1 MNTKSKKFTYDD
13 ALLMVNNWAKN
24 KLIDKNIDYDETG
37 EIPYF
42 IQYLNYRSK
51 LILAKP
57 RVVVLSEKFSVLPE
71 NQNGFDKLKEKITA
85 GEDINVYLSKSSIKA
100 SAVDGMLDNF
110 GIKHF
115 HLGEVIENGFIKR
128 TGEVAL
134 GFVTNDEVFFIISK
148 QHGKGHGDIWYEKDV
163 LEIIHKE
170 KPKLIE
176 HCKVKYMTDISPIIS
191 DTNDIKSNRNANI
204 NSGIT
209 LDDGSVYMPN
219 NLGQTLAGFG
229 MEHTMKMQYIAK
241 QIYFLAYKIFE
252 DNRLEF
258 IKINKFD
265 LTIDGDPEFIE
276 FEVYNTVT
284 NICEFMPFT
293 YGKQA

>member
-1 MNTKSKKFTYDD
+1 MGKNIGNVSNLDLFTYED
-13 ALLMVNNWAKN
+13 ALNEINSWAKDQ
-24 KLIDKNIDYDETG
+24 LILKSINFNDSGK
-37 EIPYF
+37 IPF
-42 IQYLNYRSK
+42 FVQYLNYLSK
-51 LILAKP
+51 LISSKP
-57 RVVVLSEKFSVLPE
+57 RRVNKARNFEVTPE
-71 NQNGFDKLKEKITA
+71 NNDGFMELVNAFES
-85 GEDINVYLSKSSIKA
+85 GLDINPYLSKGILNAKSI
-100 SAVDGMLDNF
+100 DGMLDNF

-241 QIYFLAYKIFE
+241 
-252 DNRLEF
+252 
-258 IKINKFD
+258 
-265 LTIDGDPEFIE
+265 
-276 FEVYNTVT
+276 
-284 NICEFMPFT
+284 
-293 YGKQA
+293 